1 VRKWWQQMAENQIQT
16 PDDENEPE
24 EDPLLVREAQ
34 LIEMLARGMK
44 VAEASRRT
52 GMSLSTIHRRL
63 RCRKFKAQVDEF
75 REDLMSGAASRTAGL
90 MDQALDTLAELM
102 DAQQTPGGANAVG
115 KVRARNGGQ
124 VPRDAGAGKADQRA
138 RRDREAE
145 LEGGLMARLERR
157 GCIGHNVLTV

>member
-1 VRKWWQQMAENQIQT
+1 MAENQIQT

-102 DAQQTPGGANAVG
+102 DAQQTPGVRMQSAKGVLETAV
-115 KVRARNGGQ
+115 KFRETLILEKRI
-124 VPRDAGAGKADQRA
+124 DA
-138 RRDREAE
+138 
-145 LEGGLMARLERR
+145 LEEIAKQSSR
-157 GCIGHNVLTV
+157 GE

>member
-1 VRKWWQQMAENQIQT
+1 MAENQIQT

-34 LIEMLARGMK
+34 LIEMLARVMK

-102 DAQQTPGGANAVG
+102 DAQQTPGVRMQSAKCVLETAV
-115 KVRARNGGQ
+115 KFRETLILEKRI
-124 VPRDAGAGKADQRA
+124 DAL
-138 RRDREAE
+138 EE
-145 LEGGLMARLERR
+145 LAKQSSR
-157 GCIGHNVLTV
+157 GD